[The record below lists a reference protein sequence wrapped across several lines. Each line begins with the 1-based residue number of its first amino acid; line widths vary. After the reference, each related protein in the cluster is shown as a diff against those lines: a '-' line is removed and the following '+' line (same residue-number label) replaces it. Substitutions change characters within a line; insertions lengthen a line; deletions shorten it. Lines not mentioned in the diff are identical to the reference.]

1 MAMRKKRLLAVLMA
15 AVLMLAS
22 LPGINVQA
30 DTIGK
35 EARACSELGILLG
48 EGKSG
53 VTAEYLSNTPTR
65 LQAYIIALR
74 LKGLYD
80 EAGKF
85 VSNKNFTDA
94 SAAGWAKNYLAYA
107 KNYPELGWTGY
118 SDGRFGVN
126 DKINAQAFYK
136 VLLEILGYK
145 QNVDFTY
152 ARTLEFADKI
162 GLIENAQ
169 KIAKIELF
177 TINDIAKGIYAA
189 LNTNIAG
196 TDKKLVDFLASKG
209 VFAPEKVEA
218 AGFNAYLQFTPMI
231 DKKHGI
237 AWVPVND
244 TFKKLGYFIKEDD
257 KTNMTYEI
265 TKGSSRVRFTEG
277 FTTAFVNNTKYVME
291 QSIMKNADGLY
302 YIPVSFIVTSAGE
315 LGYDAEYI
323 KGKNI
328 LKLRKLPEIKAA
340 QDEIVMLKGDK
351 RSIKV
356 EKVFSEIEREVITN
370 RCTFAAAKNNGMVQV
385 GSTTGEITA
394 RNVGSAEIIVSY
406 EGKEVDR
413 VTVHV
418 VSVVPK
424 YYPSAFYEQ
433 VFETTF
439 RLDKSN
445 YTDGFGTVWNKDTG
459 VIVKNIEDDSMDTGS
474 SLSILNYSAAGAGVT
489 ADLTKLLENRAIKG
503 KTISLRIYAKAV
515 SKDSEISAVLNIGTG
530 GAVVKKENTVVLD
543 DKWKS
548 IELMKIDVP
557 QNAKTMSFVISPGL
571 NDEIKIDAFTMTSN

>member
-1 MAMRKKRLLAVLMA
+1 MKHKLLAFLMA

-22 LPGINVQA
+22 LPGITVQA
-30 DTIGK
+30 EDTIGK
-35 EARACSELGILLG
+35 EAKACSELGILLG
-48 EGKSG
+48 SDKSG
-53 VTAEYLSNTPTR
+53 VTAQYLSNIPTR

-85 VSNKNFTDA
+85 VSSKNFLDA

-136 VLLEILGYK
+136 VLLETLGYK

-152 ARTLEFADKI
+152 AKTLEFADKI
-162 GLIENAQ
+162 GLIKSVQE
-169 KIAKIELF
+169 IAAIKSF

-209 VFAPEKVEA
+209 VFTPEKVEA
-218 AGFNAYLQFTPMI
+218 AGFNTNLQFTPMV
-231 DKKHGI
+231 DRKFGI

-244 TFKKLGYFIKEDD
+244 TYKKLGYFINQDN
-257 KTNMTYEI
+257 KTNMAYEI

-277 FTTAFVNNTKYVME
+277 FTTAYVNNTKYVLE
-291 QSIMKNADGLY
+291 QTIMKNEDGLY
-302 YIPVSFIVTSAGE
+302 YIPVSFIVASAGE
-315 LGYDAEYI
+315 LGYNAEYI
-323 KGKNI
+323 KTKNI
-328 LKLRKLPEIKAA
+328 LTLQKLPEIKAA
-340 QDEIVMLKGDK
+340 QDEIVMTKGDK

-370 RCTFAAAKNNGMVQV
+370 RCTFTAVSNNGIVQV
-385 GSTTGEITA
+385 GSTTGEVTA
-394 RNVGSAEIIVSY
+394 GNVGSVEIIVSY

-413 VTVHV
+413 VTAHV
-418 VSVVPK
+418 VAVVPK

-439 RLDKSN
+439 RLDKLN
-445 YTDGFGTVWNKDTG
+445 YTDDFGTVWNKDTG
-459 VIVKNIEDDSMDTGS
+459 IIVKNIEDDSIDTGS
-474 SLSILNYSAAGAGVT
+474 SLNIMNYSATGSGVT
-489 ADLTKLLENRAIKG
+489 VDLTKLLENRAIKG
-503 KTISLRIYAKAV
+503 KTISLKIYAKAV
-515 SKDSEISAVLNIGTG
+515 SKDSKIYTVLNIGTG
-530 GAVVKKENTVVLD
+530 GAVVKKENTVALD

-548 IELMKIDVP
+548 IDLMKVDVP
-557 QNAKTMSFVISPGL
+557 QNARTMTLIISSER
-571 NDEIKIDAFTMTSN
+571 NDEIKIDAFTMNRGD